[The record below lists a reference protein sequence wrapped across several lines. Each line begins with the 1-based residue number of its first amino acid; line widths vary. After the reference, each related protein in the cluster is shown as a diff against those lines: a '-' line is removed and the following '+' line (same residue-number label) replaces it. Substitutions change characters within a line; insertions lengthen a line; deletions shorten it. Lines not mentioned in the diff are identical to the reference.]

1 MTYSDT
7 WDGTRTLYFPRCDST
22 VLLVTEIWKKLNKFP
37 HKCNSK
43 QVFPVLRLLFLF
55 FFHFITLHL
64 TCVAQPLSFAYF
76 HLPLCLN
83 FWLTDLPHHC
93 PSAHHCNGFHLE
105 PVCVPKC
112 KRHLS
117 FIFIL
122 TSLYWTHR
130 SLAQKLEILL
140 AWSAVQHSQPVVISA
155 AKPLHNWHHLVM
167 SSQPEGSLSRISLSP
182 GRRRRGVLLARRLG
196 LLVLKPLSR
205 HSVSHGW
212 IWRAM
217 TITSRGERKMNG
229 LFFWI
234 ISLIFHLSH
243 PLILLKSQ
251 VSTFI
256 VHG

>member
-1 MTYSDT
+1 M
-7 WDGTRTLYFPRCDST
+7 
-22 VLLVTEIWKKLNKFP
+22 
-37 HKCNSK
+37 
-43 QVFPVLRLLFLF
+43 
-55 FFHFITLHL
+55 
-64 TCVAQPLSFAYF
+64 
-76 HLPLCLN
+76 
-83 FWLTDLPHHC
+83 
-93 PSAHHCNGFHLE
+93 
-105 PVCVPKC
+105 
-112 KRHLS
+112 
-117 FIFIL
+117 
-122 TSLYWTHR
+122 
-130 SLAQKLEILL
+130 
-140 AWSAVQHSQPVVISA
+140 QHSQPVVISA

-205 HSVSHGW
+205 QSVSHGW

-251 VSTFI
+251 VSTFYSAWVASNI
-256 VHG
+256 ANLTCTSFMLPPYYMHTALLSKKPGAWLHVAFSFQLVEVCCCLIT